1 MNPTIADNED
11 EDEIKRYSIDKDGHS
26 VIIVVFEGDYVRFAK
41 ELENGKLGQEQIV
54 SQEEFEKMVKQE
66 GWIKQE

>member
-1 MNPTIADNED
+1 ME
-11 EDEIKRYSIDKDGHS
+11 K
-26 VIIVVFEGDYVRFAK
+26 VIILLQQFLKVIMSVLQ
-41 ELENGKLGQEQIV
+41 ELDNGNLGQEQIV

>member
-1 MNPTIADNED
+1 MNPTIADKED

-41 ELENGKLGQEQIV
+41 EFENGNLGQEQIV
-54 SQEEFEKMVKQE
+54 SQEVFEKMVKQE